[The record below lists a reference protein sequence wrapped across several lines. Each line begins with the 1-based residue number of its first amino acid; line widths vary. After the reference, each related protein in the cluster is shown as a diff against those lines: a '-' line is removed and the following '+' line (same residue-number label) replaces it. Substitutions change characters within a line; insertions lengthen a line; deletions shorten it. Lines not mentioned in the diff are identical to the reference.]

1 MKIKE
6 IAEALNLSTATV
18 SRVLNEKAGVHP
30 ATKDR
35 ILGYMRSLEGV
46 GDQYRLRTVGIVDTY
61 SRHKIN
67 GYYLADILEGADQR
81 IHAYD
86 HTTMLIHSDQI
97 EIEAMRYG
105 RVRIFEHL
113 SGLLWLEPMFNGRY
127 EAIVKE
133 RGIPCVVINNCEEG
147 LVAYLVKSDNY
158 SSAKKAVNF
167 LASMGHRRIAFV
179 GGYLDLSNHRDRY
192 RGYADGLEA
201 EGLELDAGLV
211 VDDVTSWDED
221 GGAEGTYRLLARTR
235 EIDAIML
242 CSDFLAL
249 GAYKALG
256 ARGIAIPDEVSI
268 VSFDDSPLAPYIRPS
283 LSSFRQPLTEIGIK
297 AANLLFELISSSG
310 QDPSGQDPSGQ
321 DPSGQ
326 DPSGQ
331 DPPEKRV
338 VSVHCPFIVRDS
350 IRPKKER

>member
-1 MKIKE
+1 VKIKE
-6 IAEALNLSTATV
+6 IAEALKLSTATV

-35 ILGYMRSLEGV
+35 ILGYVRSLEGSDG
-46 GDQYRLRTVGIVDTY
+46 GDQYRLRTIGIVDTY

-67 GYYLADILEGADQR
+67 GYYLADILEGADER

-86 HTTMLIHSDQI
+86 YTTMLIHSDQI

-147 LVAYLVKSDNY
+147 LEAYLVKSDNY

-167 LASMGHRRIAFV
+167 LASTGHRRIAFV

-235 EIDAIML
+235 EIDAIIL

-249 GAYKALG
+249 GAYKVLG

-268 VSFDDSPLAPYIRPS
+268 VSFDDSPLAPYIKPS

-297 AANLLFELISSSG
+297 AANLLFELISSTGRESSG
-310 QDPSGQDPSGQ
+310 RGPSGR
-321 DPSGQ
+321 
-326 DPSGQ
+326 

-338 VSVHCPFIVRDS
+338 VSIHCPFMVRDS